1 LLLAGTGTAQ
11 AALYNLQDTAR
22 PGLATTSDGLR
33 WWEGGPAYVLAS
45 SGAVRLNFRALY
57 TYPPGAVMRGDLD
70 DAGWWHSVPCN
81 ASAWAFCSSDVG
93 QIMPWLAPR
102 MPELQETVTAD
113 GWNDLGCANS
123 AGKVLVSLGV
133 YDVSAC
139 DIFDEGL
146 DLLYTPG
153 MIYHRHNTLQTW
165 KYWVLVTLAIVL
177 VRFLSYN
184 IQVHLSSHKPPSR
197 NASNPT
203 HKTGT
208 LGAARQ
214 RQSKKK
220 QWPAL
225 ACSTGA
231 LIVVLLDGDSLFVTS
246 ADQVF
251 FWSTVVYILIYLA
264 MHLST
269 SSSISRRVGELQP
282 QQQPPVYNVIVASLQ
297 LIACRFYAAAETPY
311 NLVLMAILACRG
323 WYVSLFLVL
332 KIVLK
337 SGKVLTQ
344 GHPQPP

>member
-1 LLLAGTGTAQ
+1 MNLLLLFFLLLLAGTGTAQ

-22 PGLATTSDGLR
+22 PGLASDGQSLLR

-57 TYPPGAVMRGDLD
+57 TYPPGAVMRGDLLD

-93 QIMPWLAPR
+93 QTMPWLAPR

-184 IQVHLSSHKPPSR
+184 IQVCLSSRTPPSSLI
-197 NASNPT
+197 SN
-203 HKTGT
+203 HT
-208 LGAARQ
+208 L
-214 RQSKKK
+214 
-220 QWPAL
+220 
-225 ACSTGA
+225 C
-231 LIVVLLDGDSLFVTS
+231 
-246 ADQVF
+246 
-251 FWSTVVYILIYLA
+251 
-264 MHLST
+264 
-269 SSSISRRVGELQP
+269 
-282 QQQPPVYNVIVASLQ
+282 
-297 LIACRFYAAAETPY
+297 
-311 NLVLMAILACRG
+311 
-323 WYVSLFLVL
+323 
-332 KIVLK
+332 
-337 SGKVLTQ
+337 
-344 GHPQPP
+344 

>member
-1 LLLAGTGTAQ
+1 MNILLLFFLLLLAGTGTAQ

-22 PGLATTSDGLR
+22 PGLATSDGQSPLLR

-57 TYPPGAVMRGDLD
+57 TYPPGAVMRGDLLD

-184 IQVHLSSHKPPSR
+184 IQVFLLSLFPHAPIETLILLLADRSSGSR
-197 NASNPT
+197 TTTTA
-203 HKTGT
+203 
-208 LGAARQ
+208 
-214 RQSKKK
+214 KKK
-220 QWPAL
+220 SNGRPWRARR
-225 ACSTGA
+225 ARSSWSCSMA
-231 LIVVLLDGDSLFVTS
+231 
-246 ADQVF
+246 
-251 FWSTVVYILIYLA
+251 
-264 MHLST
+264 
-269 SSSISRRVGELQP
+269 
-282 QQQPPVYNVIVASLQ
+282 
-297 LIACRFYAAAETPY
+297 TP
-311 NLVLMAILACRG
+311 C
-323 WYVSLFLVL
+323 S
-332 KIVLK
+332 
-337 SGKVLTQ
+337 
-344 GHPQPP
+344 

>member
-1 LLLAGTGTAQ
+1 MTYCRLFFLLLLLAVGSLTTR

-22 PGLATTSDGLR
+22 PGLASGDGRTIR
-33 WWEGGPAYVLAS
+33 WWEGGPAFVLAS

-57 TYPPGAVMRGDLD
+57 TYPPGAIVRELADGQMG
-70 DAGWWHSVPCN
+70 WHSVPCN

-93 QIMPWLAPR
+93 QTMPWLAPR
-102 MPELQETVTAD
+102 MPEKQEAVSAD
-113 GWNDLGCANS
+113 GWNDLGCSNS

-153 MIYHRHNTLQTW
+153 VIYHRHNTLQTW

-184 IQVHLSSHKPPSR
+184 IQLLWDPPREEDESADTR
-197 NASNPT
+197 
-203 HKTGT
+203 
-208 LGAARQ
+208 R
-214 RQSKKK
+214 K

-225 ACSTGA
+225 AASTGVVV
-231 LIVVLLDGDSLFVTS
+231 IVALLDGDSLFVTS

-251 FWSTVVYILIYLA
+251 FWSTVGYIVVYLA
-264 MHLST
+264 IHLSSRLILLRADDDND
-269 SSSISRRVGELQP
+269 SSSNELP
-282 QQQPPVYNVIVASLQ
+282 IYNVIVASLQ

-311 NLVLMAILACRG
+311 NLVLIGILACRG
-323 WYVSLFLVL
+323 W
-332 KIVLK
+332 
-337 SGKVLTQ
+337 
-344 GHPQPP
+344 